1 MQIHH
6 AFQQST
12 GHIPS
17 ICTIGT
23 FDGVHLGHQQLIRAT
38 INEAQARK
46 AQSVV
51 ITFHPHPRVALGRGS
66 VSYLT
71 SPQEKAAQMQQ
82 LGVDVL
88 LVLPFTQQTAQTPAL
103 QFVEWM
109 RTYLDLQSLW
119 IGHDFALGHKRQGNA
134 AFLSEQG
141 RVQGFSVNV
150 LPQFS
155 LGAHTISS
163 TRVRMA
169 LAQGDVRDANLC
181 LGRPFRVTCEVHGI
195 RQLYADAQHALPA
208 PGCYSVMIDGVP
220 NEAAIVMGELQV
232 GLRQPFSTD
241 RGVVAVDFHDLAA
254 KLPGD

>member
-38 INEAQARK
+38 ITEARARK

-71 SPQEKAAQMQQ
+71 SPGEKAEQMQQ

-88 LVLPFTQQTAQTPAL
+88 LVLPFTQQTAQTPAI
-103 QFVEWM
+103 QFVDWM
-109 RTYLDLQSLW
+109 CAYLDLQSLW
-119 IGHDFALGHKRQGNA
+119 IGHDFALGHKRQGNP

-141 RVQGFSVNV
+141 QAHGFAVNM
-150 LPQFS
+150 LPEFS
-155 LGAHTISS
+155 LGQQAISS

-169 LAQGDVRDANLC
+169 LARGDVLDANLC
-181 LGRPFRVTCEVHGI
+181 LGRPFRMTCEV
-195 RQLYADAQHALPA
+195 RNVQQLCADAQHARPA
-208 PGCYSVMIDGVP
+208 PGRYAVLIAGAR
-220 NEAAIVMGELQV
+220 NEVSIEVDDLSMSLM
-232 GLRQPFSTD
+232 QPLSTD
-241 RGVVAVDFHDLAA
+241 RAVVEVDFHEL
-254 KLPGD
+254 LSR